1 MATKKDTTARTAAK
15 SVAKS
20 VKVTLV
26 KSPFGQIHRH
36 RATVRGL
43 GLRRMNQTVVVTDT
57 PEIRGML
64 NASRHLL
71 RVEEA

>member
-1 MATKKDTTARTAAK
+1 MTMTKTQAQKT
-15 SVAKS
+15 

-26 KSPFGQIHRH
+26 KSPFGELARH

-43 GLRRMNQTVVVTDT
+43 GLRRMHQTVVVQDT
-57 PEIRGML
+57 KEIRGML
-64 NASRHLL
+64 NASRHLF

>member
-1 MATKKDTTARTAAK
+1 MTMPKQATAK
-15 SVAKS
+15 N

-26 KSPFGQIHRH
+26 KSPFGQLARH

-43 GLRRMNQTVVVTDT
+43 GLRRMNQTVVVSDT
-57 PEIRGML
+57 KEIRGML

>member
-1 MATKKDTTARTAAK
+1 MANET
-15 SVAKS
+15 VKS

-26 KSPFGQIHRH
+26 KSPFGQIARH

-43 GLRRMNQTVVVTDT
+43 GLRRLNQSVVVPDT
-57 PEIRGML
+57 REIRGML
-64 NASRHLL
+64 NASRHLF

>member
-1 MATKKDTTARTAAK
+1 MAKNETART
-15 SVAKS
+15 

-26 KSPFGQIHRH
+26 RSPFGQLARH

-43 GLRRMNQTVVVTDT
+43 GLRRMHQTVVVADT
-57 PEIRGML
+57 KEIRGML
-64 NASRHLL
+64 NASRHLF

>member
-1 MATKKDTTARTAAK
+1 MTNKTP
-15 SVAKS
+15 AKS

-26 KSPFGQIHRH
+26 KSPFGELHRH
-36 RATVRGL
+36 RATARGL
-43 GLRRMNQTVVVTDT
+43 GLRRMHQTVVVADT

-64 NASRHLL
+64 NASRHLF

>member
-1 MATKKDTTARTAAK
+1 MATD
-15 SVAKS
+15 SVKS

-26 KSPFGQIHRH
+26 KSPFGQLARH

-43 GLRRMNQTVVVTDT
+43 GLRRMNQTVVVPDT
-57 PEIRGML
+57 KEIRGML
-64 NASRHLL
+64 NASRHLF

>member
-1 MATKKDTTARTAAK
+1 MANENG
-15 SVAKS
+15 KS

-26 KSPFGQIHRH
+26 KSPYGQLARH

-43 GLRRMNQTVVVTDT
+43 GLRRLHQSVVVADT
-57 PEIRGML
+57 KEIRGML
-64 NASRHLL
+64 NASRHLF

>member
-1 MATKKDTTARTAAK
+1 MATKKDTAARN
-15 SVAKS
+15 

-26 KSPFGQIHRH
+26 KSTFGQIHRH

-43 GLRRMNQTVVVTDT
+43 GLRRMNQTVVVPDT
-57 PEIRGML
+57 REIRGML
-64 NASRHLL
+64 NASRHML

>member
-1 MATKKDTTARTAAK
+1 MATKKDTAART
-15 SVAKS
+15 

-36 RATVRGL
+36 RATARGL
-43 GLRRMNQTVVVTDT
+43 GLRRMHQTVVVADT

-64 NASRHLL
+64 DASRHLF

>member
-1 MATKKDTTARTAAK
+1 MPKKKTART
-15 SVAKS
+15 

-26 KSPFGQIHRH
+26 KSPFGQLARH

-43 GLRRMNQTVVVTDT
+43 GLRRMHQTVVVSDT
-57 PEIRGML
+57 KEIRGML

>member
-1 MATKKDTTARTAAK
+1 MTMSKQATAK
-15 SVAKS
+15 T

-26 KSPFGQIHRH
+26 KSPFGQLARH

-43 GLRRMNQTVVVTDT
+43 GLRRMNQTVVVSDT
-57 PEIRGML
+57 KEIRGML

>member
-1 MATKKDTTARTAAK
+1 MANNETQKTVR
-15 SVAKS
+15 
-20 VKVTLV
+20 VTLV
-26 KSPFGQIHRH
+26 KSPYGELARH

-43 GLRRMNQTVVVTDT
+43 GLRRMHQTVVVPDT
-57 PEIRGML
+57 REIRGML

>member
-1 MATKKDTTARTAAK
+1 MATKKDSAAKPAAK

-43 GLRRMNQTVVVTDT
+43 GLRRMHQTVIVTDT

>member
-1 MATKKDTTARTAAK
+1 MANE
-15 SVAKS
+15 SVKS

-26 KSPFGQIHRH
+26 KSPYGQLARH

-43 GLRRMNQTVVVTDT
+43 GLRRMHQTVVVPDT
-57 PEIRGML
+57 REIRGML
-64 NASRHLL
+64 DASRHLF